1 MTTAVSRGLN
11 MLCVMFKI
19 RAFLIVTICSPRY
32 LRIGTLLTCGSTC
45 MTASRGE
52 VWVHKTSL
60 TVPLIMEVSVP
71 CQQSEQSW
79 PRTINL

>member
-1 MTTAVSRGLN
+1 
-11 MLCVMFKI
+11 
-19 RAFLIVTICSPRY
+19 
-32 LRIGTLLTCGSTC
+32 

-71 CQQSEQSW
+71 SQESELSSRVFAKHKGIDVA
-79 PRTINL
+79 PFIIIKA